1 MSPGAFEG
9 STGSM
14 GSKGSAPSS
23 SLVELP
29 DPYVMRPFGGPINAR
44 VRPPGSKSFTNRALC
59 VAALAT
65 GTSLLR
71 GVLFSDDTEAM
82 LGCLDALGIA
92 TVVDRDACTVLVTGC
107 GGVPNVDG
115 VSLFVRQSG
124 TTARFVVPF
133 AALGHGTVIIDGHEQ
148 MRARPNGDL
157 VDGLRQLGVHLE
169 SVAEPSGVPG
179 GLPIRMHAN
188 GVVGGAITVAG
199 NVSSQYLSGLLL
211 SAPCFASGLDVTV
224 VGELVSQ
231 PYVDMTIATMRAY
244 GATVET
250 FGYERFVVSPGGYS
264 SCTYDI
270 EPDASAASYF
280 FGAAA
285 ICGGRITVEGL
296 GSSAVQGDIEF
307 AAILG
312 RMGATIEQTETETT
326 VIVDQQLHGIDVDM
340 ADCSDTAQTLAAVAV
355 YAKGPTSIRGIG
367 FIRFKEI
374 DRVSAVVTELQRCG
388 IAAQHDSDGFTVVP
402 PVPFTLETCVIV
414 TSNDHRMAMS
424 FSLLGLGAPGIAI
437 ADPGCVRKTFP
448 NYFAVLESLRP
459 IVGEVAGVGAGAGA
473 VDVGVGVGAGI
484 SSENGNL

>member
-1 MSPGAFEG
+1 MTAFAAN
-9 STGSM
+9 TN
-14 GSKGSAPSS
+14 SAATNFA
-23 SLVELP
+23 ELP

-59 VAALAT
+59 VAALAS

-82 LGCLDALGIA
+82 LGCLDSLGIA
-92 TVVDRDACTVLVTGC
+92 TVVDREACTVSVTGC

-124 TTARFVVPF
+124 TTARFIVPL

-169 SVAEPSGVPG
+169 SVAEQGEVSG
-179 GLPIRMHAN
+179 GLPLRMHAN
-188 GVVGGAITVAG
+188 GVVGGSVSVAG

-211 SAPCFASGLDVTV
+211 SAPCFANGLDVTV
-224 VGELVSQ
+224 AGELVSQ
-231 PYVDMTIATMRAY
+231 PYVDMTIATMRAF

-250 FGYERFVVSPGGYS
+250 HGYDRFIVAPGGYS

-296 GSSAVQGDIEF
+296 GSSAIQGDIEF

-355 YAKGPTSIRGIG
+355 FAKGPTSVRGIG

-374 DRVSAVVTELQRCG
+374 DRVSAVVNELQRCAV
-388 IAAQHDSDGFTVVP
+388 AAHHDPDGFTVNPSRPTGCIV
-402 PVPFTLETCVIV
+402 ETF
-414 TSNDHRMAMS
+414 NDHRMAMS
-424 FSLLGLGAPGIAI
+424 FALLGLAAKGIAL

-448 NYFAVLESLRP
+448 NYFSVLESLRP
-459 IVGEVAGVGAGAGA
+459 TPK
-473 VDVGVGVGAGI
+473 I
-484 SSENGNL
+484 SSENGNV

>member
-1 MSPGAFEG
+1 MSLGAFED
-9 STGSM
+9 SM
-14 GSKGSAPSS
+14 GSKSSAPSS

-29 DPYVMRPFGGPINAR
+29 DPYVMRPFGGPINAS

-59 VAALAT
+59 VAALAK

-82 LGCLDALGIA
+82 LGCLDVLDIA
-92 TVVDRDACTVLVTGC
+92 TVVDRQACTVSVTGC

-124 TTARFVVPF
+124 TTARFVVPL

-169 SVAEPSGVPG
+169 SVAELGGVPG
-179 GLPIRMHAN
+179 GLPIHMHAD
-188 GVVGGAITVAG
+188 GVEGGAVTVAG

-211 SAPCFASGLDVTV
+211 SAPCFTNGLDVTV
-224 VGELVSQ
+224 MGDLVSQ
-231 PYVDMTIATMRAY
+231 PYVDMTIAAMRAY

-250 FGYERFVVSPGGYS
+250 FGYERFTVAPGGYS

-280 FGAAA
+280 FGATA

-296 GSSAVQGDIEF
+296 GSAAVQGDIEF

-326 VIVDQQLHGIDVDM
+326 VIVDQQLHGIEVDM

-355 YAKGPTSIRGIG
+355 YANGPTAIRGIG

-388 IAAQHDSDGFTVVP
+388 VEARHDPDGFTVTPSVAASLDP
-402 PVPFTLETCVIV
+402 CVIE

-424 FSLLGLGAPGIAI
+424 FSLLGLATTGIAI
-437 ADPGCVRKTFP
+437 GDPGCVRKTFP
-448 NYFAVLESLRP
+448 NYFDVLESLRP
-459 IVGEVAGVGAGAGA
+459 TPGV
-473 VDVGVGVGAGI
+473 
-484 SSENGNL
+484 SSDNGNL

>member
-1 MSPGAFEG
+1 MSTVSPV
-9 STGSM
+9 
-14 GSKGSAPSS
+14 SS
-23 SLVELP
+23 GNSGPLLLP
-29 DPYVMRPFGGPINAR
+29 DPYVIVPFGGPINAR
-44 VRPPGSKSFTNRALC
+44 VRPPGSKSFTNRSLC
-59 VAALAT
+59 VAALAS

-82 LGCLDALGIA
+82 LGCLDSLSIA
-92 TVVDRDACTVLVTGC
+92 TVVDRDACTVSVTGC
-107 GGVPNVDG
+107 GGAPNIDG

-124 TTARFVVPF
+124 TTARFVVPL

-169 SVAEPSGVPG
+169 SASEQGEVSG
-179 GLPIRMHAN
+179 GLPIRMHAH
-188 GVVGGAITVAG
+188 GVTGGAVTVAG

-211 SAPCFASGLDVTV
+211 SAPCFTNGLDVTV

-231 PYVDMTIATMRAY
+231 PYVDMTIATMAAF

-250 FGYERFVVSPGGYS
+250 FGSERFVVAAGGYS
-264 SCTYDI
+264 ACAYDI

-285 ICGGRITVEGL
+285 ICGGRVTVEGL
-296 GSSAVQGDIEF
+296 GSAAVQGDIEF

-312 RMGATIEQTETETT
+312 RMGAMVEQTETETT
-326 VIVDQQLHGIDVDM
+326 VTVERQLHGIDVDM

-388 IAAQHDSDGFTVVP
+388 INAQHDPDGFTVNP
-402 PVPFTLETCVIV
+402 SFPSKPLGCLIE

-424 FSLLGLGAPGIAI
+424 FSLLGLAAPGIAI

-448 NYFAVLESLRP
+448 DFFAVLESLRP
-459 IVGEVAGVGAGAGA
+459 TASVP
-473 VDVGVGVGAGI
+473 
-484 SSENGNL
+484 SENEIL

>member
-1 MSPGAFEG
+1 MSAAEPTN
-9 STGSM
+9 SLLS
-14 GSKGSAPSS
+14 GSAQLLDLS
-23 SLVELP
+23 
-29 DPYVMRPFGGPINAR
+29 DPYVIVPFGGPINAR

-59 VAALAT
+59 VAALAR
-65 GTSLLR
+65 GTSVLR

-92 TVVDRDACTVLVTGC
+92 TVIDRQACTVSVTGC
-107 GGVPNVDG
+107 GGTPNVDG

-124 TTARFVVPF
+124 TTARFVVPL
-133 AALGHGTVIIDGHEQ
+133 AALGHGTVLIDGHEQ

-157 VDGLRQLGVHLE
+157 VDGLRQLGVRLE
-169 SVAEPSGVPG
+169 SQSSLTEIAG
-179 GLPIRMHAN
+179 GLPIRMDAA
-188 GVVGGAITVAG
+188 GVAGGAVTVAG

-211 SAPCFASGLDVTV
+211 SAPCFTNGLDVTV

-231 PYVDMTIATMRAY
+231 PYVDMTIATMRAF

-250 FGYERFVVSPGGYS
+250 MGYDRFIVAPGGYG

-296 GSSAVQGDIEF
+296 GSSAIQGDIAF

-312 RMGATIEQTETETT
+312 QMGATIEQSSTETT
-326 VIVDQQLHGIDVDM
+326 VTVESQLTGINVDM
-340 ADCSDTAQTLAAVAV
+340 ADCSDTAQTLAAVAA

-374 DRVSAVVTELQRCG
+374 DRVSAVVTEMQRSG
-388 IAAQHDSDGFTVVP
+388 VGAQHDPDGFTIFPAVP
-402 PVPFTLETCVIV
+402 KACVIE

-424 FSLLGLGAPGIAI
+424 FALLGLGAPGIAI
-437 ADPGCVRKTFP
+437 ADPSCVRKTFP
-448 NYFAVLESLRP
+448 DFFAVLESLRP
-459 IVGEVAGVGAGAGA
+459 RSTAGSGSV
-473 VDVGVGVGAGI
+473 
-484 SSENGNL
+484 SNLRSIAPPAP

>member
-1 MSPGAFEG
+1 MS
-9 STGSM
+9 SVIKTGS
-14 GSKGSAPSS
+14 ASS
-23 SLVELP
+23 VDLP
-29 DPYVMRPFGGPINAR
+29 DPYLMRPFGGPIHAR
-44 VRPPGSKSFTNRALC
+44 VRPPGSKSFTNRALG
-59 VAALAT
+59 VAALAR

-82 LGCLDALGIA
+82 LGCLDSLGIA
-92 TVVDRDACTVLVTGC
+92 TVVDHDACTVSVTGC
-107 GGVPNVDG
+107 GGVPTVDG
-115 VSLFVRQSG
+115 VYLFVRQSG
-124 TTARFVVPF
+124 TTARFVVPL

-157 VDGLRQLGVHLE
+157 VDGLRQLGVNLE
-169 SVAEPSGVPG
+169 SVSDQGEVSG
-179 GLPIRMHAN
+179 GLPIRMYAD
-188 GVVGGAITVAG
+188 GVAGGAVTVAG

-211 SAPCFASGLDVTV
+211 SAPCFANGLDVTV

-231 PYVDMTIATMRAY
+231 PYVDMTIATMRAF

-264 SCTYDI
+264 SCAYDI

-285 ICGGRITVEGL
+285 ICGGRIAVEGL
-296 GSSAVQGDIEF
+296 GSAAVQGDIEF

-312 RMGATIEQTETETT
+312 RMGATIQQTETETT

-355 YAKGPTSIRGIG
+355 YAKGPTSVRGIG

-388 IAAQHDSDGFTVVP
+388 VDAHHDPDGFTVTP
-402 PVPFTLETCVIV
+402 LIPFGLAPCVIE

-424 FSLLGLGAPGIAI
+424 FSLLGLAAPGIAI

-448 NYFAVLESLRP
+448 NFFSVLESLRP
-459 IVGEVAGVGAGAGA
+459 SGSVP
-473 VDVGVGVGAGI
+473 
-484 SSENGNL
+484 SENETL

>member
-1 MSPGAFEG
+1 MRPVSPV
-9 STGSM
+9 
-14 GSKGSAPSS
+14 SS
-23 SLVELP
+23 SNSGQLVLP
-29 DPYVMRPFGGPINAR
+29 DPYEIVPFVGPINAR

-59 VAALAT
+59 VAALAS

-82 LGCLDALGIA
+82 LGCLDSLGIV
-92 TVVDRDACTVLVTGC
+92 TVVDREACTVSVTGC
-107 GGVPNVDG
+107 GGVPNIDG

-124 TTARFVVPF
+124 TTARFVVPL

-157 VDGLRQLGVHLE
+157 VDGLRQLGVNLE
-169 SVAEPSGVPG
+169 SVSDQGEVSG
-179 GLPIRMHAN
+179 GLPIRMHAD
-188 GVVGGAITVAG
+188 GVAGGAVTVAG

-211 SAPCFASGLDVTV
+211 SAPCFTNGLDVTV
-224 VGELVSQ
+224 IGDLVSQ
-231 PYVDMTIATMRAY
+231 PYVDMTIDTMRAFGVKVTTY
-244 GATVET
+244 
-250 FGYERFVVSPGGYS
+250 GYERFVVASSRYS
-264 SCTYDI
+264 ACAYDI

-285 ICGGRITVEGL
+285 ICGGRVTVEGL
-296 GSSAVQGDIEF
+296 GSAAVQGDIEF

-355 YAKGPTSIRGIG
+355 YAKGPTSVRGIG

-388 IAAQHDSDGFTVVP
+388 VSAQHEPDGFTITP
-402 PVPFTLETCVIV
+402 PVPFSLAPCVIE

-424 FSLLGLGAPGIAI
+424 FSLLGLDAMGIAI

-448 NYFAVLESLRP
+448 NFFAVLESLRP
-459 IVGEVAGVGAGAGA
+459 TA
-473 VDVGVGVGAGI
+473 
-484 SSENGNL
+484 SFPSENENL

>member
-1 MSPGAFEG
+1 VS
-9 STGSM
+9 STAVGLAST
-14 GSKGSAPSS
+14 A
-23 SLVELP
+23 LP
-29 DPYVMRPFGGPINAR
+29 DPYVMTPFGGPINAR

-59 VAALAT
+59 VAALAQ

-82 LGCLDALGIA
+82 LGCLDSLGIA
-92 TVVDRDACTVLVTGC
+92 TKVDRVACTVSVTGC
-107 GGVPNVDG
+107 GGVPAVDG

-124 TTARFVVPF
+124 TTARFIVPV
-133 AALGHGTVIIDGHEQ
+133 AALGLGTVIIDGHEQ

-169 SVAEPSGVPG
+169 SIAERAEVSG
-179 GLPIRMHAN
+179 GLPIRMHAD
-188 GVVGGAITVAG
+188 GVAGGTVTVAG

-211 SAPCFASGLDVTV
+211 SAPCFANGLDVTV

-231 PYVDMTIATMRAY
+231 PYVDMTIATMRAF

-250 FGYERFVVSPGGYS
+250 IGYERFIVAAGGYS

-285 ICGGRITVEGL
+285 ICGGRVTVEGL
-296 GSSAVQGDIEF
+296 GFRAIQGDVEF

-326 VIVDQQLHGIDVDM
+326 VIVDQQLTGLAVDM
-340 ADCSDTAQTLAAVAV
+340 TDCSDTAQTLAAVAV

-374 DRVSAVVTELQRCG
+374 DRVSAVVNELRRCG
-388 IAAQHDSDGFTVVP
+388 ITAQQDPDGFTVVP
-402 PVPFTLETCVIV
+402 GVPSPAVIE

-424 FSLLGLGAPGIAI
+424 FALLGLGASGIGI
-437 ADPGCVRKTFP
+437 SDPGCVRKTFP
-448 NYFAVLESLRP
+448 EFFAVLELLRP
-459 IVGEVAGVGAGAGA
+459 IV
-473 VDVGVGVGAGI
+473 
-484 SSENGNL
+484 SSE